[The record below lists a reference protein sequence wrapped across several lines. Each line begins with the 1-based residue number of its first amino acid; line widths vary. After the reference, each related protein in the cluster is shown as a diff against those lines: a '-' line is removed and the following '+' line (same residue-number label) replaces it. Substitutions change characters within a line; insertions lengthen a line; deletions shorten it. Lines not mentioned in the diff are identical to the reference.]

1 VPEYVEYVE
10 RITEL
15 VSRINTKHGNTDWMP
30 IDLRFESNLPLAVTA
45 YKHFDVMLVNS
56 IFDGMNLVAKESM
69 LVNERD
75 GVLILSENVGAV
87 EEIGAYSLVVNPFD
101 VEAQA
106 EALHQALTM
115 PRAER
120 RARGDATRQVINEN
134 DIARWLQ
141 AQVADI
147 EQIRGRAVLPPE
159 GGG

>member
-1 VPEYVEYVE
+1 
-10 RITEL
+10 
-15 VSRINTKHGNTDWMP
+15 
-30 IDLRFESNLPLAVTA
+30 
-45 YKHFDVMLVNS
+45 
-56 IFDGMNLVAKESM
+56 
-69 LVNERD
+69 
-75 GVLILSENVGAV
+75 
-87 EEIGAYSLVVNPFD
+87 VVNPFD

>member
-1 VPEYVEYVE
+1 
-10 RITEL
+10 
-15 VSRINTKHGNTDWMP
+15 M
-30 IDLRFESNLPLAVTA
+30 
-45 YKHFDVMLVNS
+45 
-56 IFDGMNLVAKESM
+56 
-69 LVNERD
+69 
-75 GVLILSENVGAV
+75 AV